1 MAFKEISIEDCQ
13 ANFAS
18 DFKHRFSLVSATHA
32 GKTNMLTVAWAQVGF
47 LWKRPV
53 ATVYIRPSRYT
64 KGFMD
69 ASGMFTVSFIDGH
82 EKDVMYLGTHSGR
95 DEDKLAATN
104 LHLVEVDGQ
113 PAYEEADLVLVC
125 KIIHAQPLDLSCS
138 LDPTIEQECYPEG
151 DVSIEYIGQIE
162 KILVKE

>member
-1 MAFKEISIEDCQ
+1 MAFKEISIEECT

-18 DFKHRFSLVSATHA
+18 DFKHRFSLVSAKDA
-32 GKTNMLTVAWAQVGF
+32 DKTNMLTVAWAQVGF

-95 DEDKLAATN
+95 DEDKLAATS
-104 LHLVEVDGQ
+104 LHLVDIDGQ
-113 PAYEEADLVLVC
+113 PTYEEADLVLVC
-125 KIIHAQPLDLSCS
+125 KIIHAQQIDLSCS
-138 LDPTIEQECYPEG
+138 SDPTIEKECYPQG

-162 KILVKE
+162 KIFVKE